1 MEIHSINH
9 SKGDTS
15 DVGIFTG
22 NVGKSVY
29 EFLEDVEMAF
39 LAWGNNKQNYLKII
53 F

>member
-9 SKGDTS
+9 SKG

-29 EFLEDVEMAF
+29 EFLEDVEMVF